1 MQEEQ
6 ANNIMEIK
14 PGTIKKL
21 IESSIN
27 LHPDSPALSFFNK
40 EPITYAELAIKI
52 EELSELLKKNEIRR
66 GDKVAILGENSP
78 NWGISYLSI
87 VTMGAVAVPIL
98 PDFQQA
104 DIENILNHS
113 ESKMLF
119 STKKQ
124 FDKLRYEKCGNIR
137 KVIIL
142 DDLHIEETEFETI
155 QFSEFISGAIK
166 RISAIM
172 HDIGEFTGLVS
183 GEVTE
188 EDLAAIIYTSG
199 TTGLSKGVMLSHR
212 NIVSNI
218 NSLREIM
225 SFDEKDRFLSLLP
238 LSHAFECTIGFL
250 LPLSSGA
257 SVWYMGSS
265 PTPLLIKKACPIVK
279 PTCIPMVPLLIEKIF
294 KKRVKTLLEKNR
306 MTKIIS
312 KTPFLKK
319 LIYKKAGKAILEFF
333 GGNVKTIAI
342 GGAPLSSEVEDF
354 LRISGFPYV
363 MGYGLTE
370 TSPLLTGEKIKET
383 RKGSSGYPIKDVE
396 VKIVDKDPKT
406 GIGEIYA
413 RGPNLM
419 SGYFKNENI
428 TKEVMTKDGWFKTGD
443 KGYLDKDN
451 FLYVKGRS
459 KNMFLG
465 PSGENIY
472 PEVIEEKLNEILI
485 VEEALAIENRSD
497 VEALICL
504 DRDILEPLLVGKSEK
519 DQEKTIEG
527 ILENIRIKA
536 NEKLPPFSMIKK
548 CFFQSESFTKTA
560 TKKIKRY
567 LYYHPKME
575 KPGK

>member
-1 MQEEQ
+1 MKEEQ
-6 ANNIMEIK
+6 NSNIKEIR
-14 PGTIKKL
+14 PRTIKKL
-21 IESSIN
+21 IEDSIN
-27 LHPDSPALSFFNK
+27 LHPKAPALSFFDK
-40 EPITYAELAIKI
+40 EPVTYGELGIRIK
-52 EELSELLKKNEIRR
+52 ELSELLKKNEIRK

-87 VTMGAVAVPIL
+87 VTMGAIAVPIL
-98 PDFQQA
+98 PDFPQG
-104 DIENILNHS
+104 DVENILNHS
-113 ESKMLF
+113 ESKILF
-119 STKKQ
+119 ATKKQ

-142 DDLHIEETEFETI
+142 DDLHIEETEFETV
-155 QFSEFISGAIK
+155 QFSEFINGAIK
-166 RISAIM
+166 KISAII

-183 GEVTE
+183 GDVEE

-199 TTGLSKGVMLSHR
+199 TTGMSKGVMLTHK
-212 NIVSNI
+212 NIVSNV
-218 NSLREIM
+218 NSITEIM
-225 SFDEKDRFLSLLP
+225 SFHEDDRFLSLLP
-238 LSHAFECTIGFL
+238 LSHALECTIGFL

-257 SVWYMGSS
+257 SAWYMGSA
-265 PTPLLIKKACPIVK
+265 PTPSLIKKACPIVK

-294 KKRVKTLLEKNR
+294 KKRVKTFLEKNK

-333 GGNVKTIAI
+333 GGNVRTIAI
-342 GGAPLSSEVEDF
+342 GGAPLGSEVEDF

-396 VKIVDKDPKT
+396 IKIVDKDPKT

-419 SGYFKNENI
+419 RGYYKNENI
-428 TKEVMTKDGWFKTGD
+428 TKEVMTEDGWFKTGD
-443 KGYLDKDN
+443 KGYMDKDN

-504 DRDILEPLLVGKSEK
+504 DHDILEPKITGKSEE
-519 DQEKTIEG
+519 DQKKVIEE
-527 ILENIRIKA
+527 ILGNIRKEV
-536 NEKLPPFSMIKK
+536 NEKLPPFSRIKK
-548 CFFQSESFTKTA
+548 CFFQSEPFTKTA

-567 LYYHPKME
+567 LYYHPE
-575 KPGK
+575 